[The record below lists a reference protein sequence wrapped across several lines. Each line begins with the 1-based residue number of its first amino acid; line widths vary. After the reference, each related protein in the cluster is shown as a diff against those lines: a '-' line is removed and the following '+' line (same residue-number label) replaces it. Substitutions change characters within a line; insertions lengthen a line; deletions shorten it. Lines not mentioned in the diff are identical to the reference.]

1 MSEKPSL
8 VGKNLPGS
16 EEYKAEMA
24 KHAAFS
30 QKLGEDLVKALN
42 AHTKEH
48 GYDYVANTTPVD
60 PARLA
65 AALAADPDANEDS
78 E

>member
-1 MSEKPSL
+1 
-8 VGKNLPGS
+8 
-16 EEYKAEMA
+16 MA

-30 QKLGEDLVKALN
+30 RKLGEDLVKALN

-65 AALAADPDANEDS
+65 AALAADHSDEDS